1 MKLIYQ
7 QMLAFFVVIITL
19 LVILGASFF
28 HLMRENVYQSTW
40 QQMETYAYSLK
51 STSLKLV
58 DTSKGEQIALNVS
71 NLEISELLLQ
81 NQKVHFTIYTG
92 RDKVLY
98 PLDGFQSVIS
108 KTDWQKLQAGQ
119 ILRRRKDIGDRKKVN
134 QKQLSMS
141 QKKLSSAQ
149 KQLPNWGKQVITTDV
164 FVPCF
169 NSQGKLVAVIS
180 VGAMVSNIESSIKEI
195 QKSLIYALLVSALLG
210 ILISYILAHY
220 STKRI
225 SRLRKASHQIA
236 GGNFDVQIENNG
248 RDELD
253 YLAADFN
260 KMASSLK
267 ESQEE
272 IKRQE
277 ERRRQFMADAAHEMR
292 TPLTTINGLLEG
304 LAYDAIPEESKGQS
318 IELMRNETKR
328 LIRLVNENLDYEKIR
343 SGAISLSKSKFDA
356 VTVIHNLV
364 EQLQQKAQESNDRF
378 ELALPKQLE
387 VYADYDRFVQILF
400 NVMQN
405 AVQFTDDGVIN
416 ISAERGFNEVI
427 IRIADTGIG
436 MSQEQL
442 RNIWERY
449 YKADPSRNNTKYGE
463 SGLGLAIVHQL
474 MQLHQG
480 KIEVTSQEGKG
491 TTFSLTFPSPK

>member
-134 QKQLSMS
+134 QKQLSTS

-210 ILISYILAHY
+210 ILISYI
-220 STKRI
+220 
-225 SRLRKASHQIA
+225 
-236 GGNFDVQIENNG
+236 
-248 RDELD
+248 
-253 YLAADFN
+253 
-260 KMASSLK
+260 
-267 ESQEE
+267 
-272 IKRQE
+272 
-277 ERRRQFMADAAHEMR
+277 
-292 TPLTTINGLLEG
+292 
-304 LAYDAIPEESKGQS
+304 
-318 IELMRNETKR
+318 
-328 LIRLVNENLDYEKIR
+328 
-343 SGAISLSKSKFDA
+343 
-356 VTVIHNLV
+356 
-364 EQLQQKAQESNDRF
+364 
-378 ELALPKQLE
+378 
-387 VYADYDRFVQILF
+387 
-400 NVMQN
+400 
-405 AVQFTDDGVIN
+405 
-416 ISAERGFNEVI
+416 
-427 IRIADTGIG
+427 
-436 MSQEQL
+436 
-442 RNIWERY
+442 
-449 YKADPSRNNTKYGE
+449 
-463 SGLGLAIVHQL
+463 
-474 MQLHQG
+474 
-480 KIEVTSQEGKG
+480 
-491 TTFSLTFPSPK
+491 

>member
-7 QMLAFFVVIITL
+7 QMLAFFVVIMTL
-19 LVILGASFF
+19 FVILGASFF
-28 HLMRENVYQSTW
+28 HLMKENVYSQTW

-51 STSLKLV
+51 NTSLKLEE
-58 DTSKGEQIALNVS
+58 TEQGEQLVLNAT
-71 NLEISELLLQ
+71 NLRISEMLLQ
-81 NQKVHFTIYTG
+81 NQKVHFTIYTS
-92 RDKVLY
+92 RNSILY
-98 PLDGFQSVIS
+98 PLDGFQSSIS
-108 KTDWQKLQAGQ
+108 KADWQKLESGE
-119 ILRRRKDIGDRKKVN
+119 ILKRRKDVGGRKIIKK
-134 QKQLSMS
+134 KQLSASS
-141 QKKLSSAQ
+141 QKLLA
-149 KQLPNWGKQVITTDV
+149 NNTDRQVITTDV

-169 NSQGKLVAVIS
+169 NSSGKLVAVIS

-195 QKSLIYALLVSALLG
+195 QKSLLYALVVSAILG
-210 ILISYILAHY
+210 IFISYILAHY
-220 STKRI
+220 TTKRI

-236 GGNFDVQIENNG
+236 EGNFDVQIENNG

-260 KMASSLK
+260 QMAQSLK
-267 ESQEE
+267 ASEKE

-343 SGAISLSKSKFDA
+343 SGAISLSKSNFDA
-356 VTVIHNLV
+356 VKVITNLV
-364 EQLQQKAQESNDRF
+364 EQLEKKANESGDNF
-378 ELALPKQLE
+378 ELSLPKELI

-400 NVMQN
+400 NIMQN
-405 AVQFTDDGVIN
+405 AVQFTTDGQ
-416 ISAERGFNEVI
+416 ISITAERGFKETI
-427 IRIADTGIG
+427 IRISDTGIG
-436 MSQEQL
+436 MTKEQM

-474 MQLHQG
+474 MQLHKG
-480 KIEVTSQEGKG
+480 KIDVTSQEGKG
-491 TTFSLTFPSPK
+491 TTFTLTFPDHVVENK